1 MLSRF
6 SPYTC
11 CAEMARWR
19 WCSWKRER
27 SCCLEKKCK
36 DFCSDQYL
44 DLSRDISTQRIIKKR
59 RKKKTPD
66 CFLKPS
72 CLQVDKLKK
81 SFNYFNTHFTHHP
94 PPHFIL
100 LCICMYVQ
108 QCVMETM
115 TMSDLVKT
123 KSCFIMR
130 CMISFRCACTGLIT
144 ISSPDVKERQVLKV
158 LYLTG

>member
-27 SCCLEKKCK
+27 SCCLEKYAKT
-36 DFCSDQYL
+36 SAV
-44 DLSRDISTQRIIKKR
+44 ISILICQETFVHKELLKKR
-59 RKKKTPD
+59 RKKKD
-66 CFLKPS
+66 SWSFLKPS

-81 SFNYFNTHFTHHP
+81 SFNYFNTHFTHH